1 MTLLALKDVRKK
13 FHERVILD
21 GVSLSIGEGERVGLV
36 GPNGC
41 GKTTLMRILAGREEF
56 EAGERSLRRD
66 LRVGHFEQEPA
77 LDLALTV
84 RDAVRS
90 GWTER
95 EAVLARLRSVH
106 AELERAHGEA
116 GSGDSGHAHGNAGS
130 VDSERARAHDEAG
143 SMDSGRRHAHA
154 ALERGGP
161 RVDGLL
167 ARQARLEEELERL
180 GGHDVEHEVES
191 LVSHLGLANADAVC
205 GTLSG
210 GERRRVA
217 LARILI
223 ARPELLLL
231 DEPTNHLD
239 AFVIDW
245 LEDLLLETRVPLCIV
260 THDRYFLDR
269 VVDRIVELDRGALY
283 PYEGGYGDYLV
294 ARAERLESERSTES
308 ARQNLLRR
316 ETVWM
321 RRGAPART
329 TKAKARIDRFH
340 ALAAAAPIAL
350 PGELELE
357 IPPGPRLGSRVL
369 SLVGVTKSF
378 GGRTV
383 VPALDLELGPGERL
397 GIVGPNGAGKTT
409 LLRLAIGA
417 LAPDAGTVV
426 IGETVRVATIDQM
439 RDDLDP
445 SKSVIE
451 EVAGRADH
459 VVIGERP
466 VRIEGFLERFLFPGA
481 MKYVPIGRLSG
492 GERNRVLLAKLFC
505 KGGNVLALD
514 EPTNDLDLAT
524 LRALE
529 EALIAFP
536 GSVLVVSHDRWFLD
550 RVATRILHLDGKGGA
565 RMHFGDMSGLLAML
579 AAEREA
585 ERETAREAGRAPVA
599 GSEPR
604 REAKPKRRTPWQQKE
619 LDGLPE
625 LITAAEA
632 ELASLDE
639 RLADPALYTGP
650 KEEIQRVRARR
661 GEVQRDVEKHY
672 ARWEELE
679 AL

>member
-66 LRVGHFEQEPA
+66 LRVAYFEQEPS
-77 LDLALTV
+77 LDLSLKV

-95 EAVLARLRSVH
+95 ESVLAELRRVH
-106 AELERAHGEA
+106 DVLEE
-116 GSGDSGHAHGNAGS
+116 GSA
-130 VDSERARAHDEAG
+130 
-143 SMDSGRRHAHA
+143 
-154 ALERGGP
+154 

-167 ARQARLEEELERL
+167 ARQSRLEEELERL
-180 GGHDVEHEVES
+180 GGHDVEHEVEA
-191 LVSHLGLANADAVC
+191 LASHLGLANLDAVC

-269 VVDRIVELDRGALY
+269 VVDRIVELDRGRLH

-350 PGELELE
+350 PAELELE

-369 SLVGVTKSF
+369 ALAGVSKRF
-378 GGRTV
+378 GGKVV
-383 VPALDLELGPGERL
+383 VPELDLELGPGERL

-417 LAPDAGTVV
+417 LAPDTGTVAL
-426 IGETVRVATIDQM
+426 GETVRVATIDQM
-439 RDDLDP
+439 REDLDP

-451 EVAGRADH
+451 EVAGRAEH
-459 VVIGERP
+459 VVVGERP

-481 MKYVPIGRLSG
+481 MKYVSIGRLSG

-536 GSVLVVSHDRWFLD
+536 GTVIVVSHDRWFLD
-550 RVATRILHLDGKGGA
+550 RVATRILYLDGKGGS
-565 RMHFGDMSGLLAML
+565 RMHFGDMSGLLAAL
-579 AAEREA
+579 ASEREA
-585 ERETAREAGRAPVA
+585 ARPAPPSPA
-599 GSEPR
+599 KASEPR

-625 LITAAEA
+625 LITAAETEIA
-632 ELASLDE
+632 GLDE

-661 GEVQRDVEKHY
+661 AEMQAEVEKLY

-679 AL
+679 AT